1 MAFKITATSAAQG
14 GYSEGFELD
23 DKIVKSVSF
32 KTDTPDDSNSRTG
45 DVGVIV
51 TIMGIM
57 SQKQETL
64 EETKK
69 VAKWS
74 LEKTTPYL
82 NVVIQHIKSGFMM
95 REYTLTQAFVVD
107 YIEEF
112 QDAQGDG
119 TFTLIIKQQNQYIE
133 DVGVE
138 GGYQV

>member
-1 MAFKITATSAAQG
+1 
-14 GYSEGFELD
+14 
-23 DKIVKSVSF
+23 
-32 KTDTPDDSNSRTG
+32 
-45 DVGVIV
+45 
-51 TIMGIM
+51 
-57 SQKQETL
+57 
-64 EETKK
+64 
-69 VAKWS
+69 
-74 LEKTTPYL
+74 
-82 NVVIQHIKSGFMM
+82 M